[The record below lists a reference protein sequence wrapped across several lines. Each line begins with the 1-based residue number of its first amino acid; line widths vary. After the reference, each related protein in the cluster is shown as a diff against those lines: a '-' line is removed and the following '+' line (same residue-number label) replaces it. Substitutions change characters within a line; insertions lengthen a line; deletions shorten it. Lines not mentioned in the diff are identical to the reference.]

1 MGPKGGRASSLF
13 LKQRKGPENQSSQSE
28 LPQNQVNIAQGTVV
42 ASSVSNGSGGGALGA
57 AGDRRSNLF
66 HFVMIKPSHYDDDG
80 YPIQWVRSAIPS
92 NTLACL
98 NALAEDVRRRDVLG
112 SDVEIRL
119 HTYDETNRRVR
130 PDRII
135 KLIRQQGGRAL
146 IGLVGVQSN
155 QFPRSVDLARPFLD
169 AGLPVCIGGFHVSG
183 CIAMLPELP
192 ADIKAAQDMGI
203 SFFAGECEEGR
214 LDDVLKDAWNG
225 ALRPLYN
232 YMDKLPALTGEPPP
246 FLPRKHVQRTS
257 GSLSSIDLG
266 RGCPYQ
272 CSFCTIINVQGRKSR
287 FRTPDDLE
295 RIVRENYAQGIKR
308 FFITDD
314 NFARNR
320 DWEILFD
327 RLIHLRDTEFPKL
340 GFTIQVDTLCHK
352 IPNFIEKAAQ
362 AGVRRVFIGL
372 ENINPDNLIAAKK
385 RQNKITEYREM
396 LQKWR
401 DHGAITYAGYILGF
415 PADTKESIIRDIE
428 IIKRELPLD
437 ILEFFFLT
445 PLPGSEDHKVLSQK
459 GIWMDPDMNKYDLN
473 HRVSRHSKMSDEE
486 WEDAYRAAWSAFYTP
501 DHVRT
506 ILRRSAAC
514 KIGRPGTTLSTIL
527 WFYLMILFEGVHPLE
542 GGAFR
547 LKFRRDRRSGM
558 KIESPLL
565 FYPRYAWETLKKV
578 RGYLRIYRQLNVIL
592 KETLAAPD
600 RWTYSDIAIAPPKE
614 DEFELSLY
622 HATAGGE
629 AALARKRRDDAIRTG
644 HPAESLYASASDIS
658 QPVPAK

>member
-1 MGPKGGRASSLF
+1 MA
-13 LKQRKGPENQSSQSE
+13 
-28 LPQNQVNIAQGTVV
+28 AD
-42 ASSVSNGSGGGALGA
+42 SG
-57 AGDRRSNLF
+57 LF

-80 YPIQWVRSAIPS
+80 YPIQWFRSAIPS

-98 NALAEDVRRRDVLG
+98 NALAEDARRRQVLG
-112 SDVEIRL
+112 PDVEIRL

-135 KLIRQQGGRAL
+135 RMIRRQGGRAL

-155 QFPRSVDLARPFLD
+155 QFPRSVDLARPFLE

-192 ADIKAAQDMGI
+192 PDIRAAQAMGI
-203 SFFAGECEEGR
+203 SFFAGESEDGR
-214 LDDVLKDAWNG
+214 LDTVLRDAYRG
-225 ALRPLYN
+225 ELKPLYN
-232 YMDKLPALTGEPPP
+232 FMDDLPALTGEPPP
-246 FLPRKHVQRTS
+246 FLPRQHVRRTS
-257 GSLSSIDLG
+257 GSLSSVDLG

-295 RIVRENYAQGIKR
+295 RIVRENAAQNIHR

-327 RLIHLRDTEFPKL
+327 RLIKLRNTEFPKL

-352 IPNFIEKAAQ
+352 IPHFIEKAAA

-396 LQKWR
+396 LQAWR

-415 PADTKESIIRDIE
+415 PADSKASILHDIE
-428 IIKRELPLD
+428 IIKRELAVD

-445 PLPGSEDHKVLSQK
+445 PLPGSEDHKRLAEK
-459 GIWMDPDMNKYDLN
+459 GVWMDPDMNKYDLN
-473 HRVSRHSKMSDEE
+473 HRVSHHGTMSDAE
-486 WEDAYRAAWSAFYTP
+486 WEDAYRAAWAAFYTP
-501 DHVRT
+501 EHVRT
-506 ILRRSAAC
+506 ILRRAAAS
-514 KIGRPGTTLSTIL
+514 KIGRPKTTLSTVL
-527 WFYLMILFEGVHPLE
+527 WFYLMLAFEGVHPLE

-547 LKFRRDRRSGM
+547 LKFRRDRRYGM
-558 KIESPLL
+558 KRESPFV
-565 FYPRYAWETLKKV
+565 FYPRYGLEIARKVGGYWRVWRQFKKILDETL
-578 RGYLRIYRQLNVIL
+578 N
-592 KETLAAPD
+592 APD
-600 RWTYSDIAIAPPKE
+600 RFDYSDVAIAAPRQ
-614 DEFELSLY
+614 DEFEAMALY
-622 HATAGGE
+622 HETTGGE
-629 AALARKRRDDAIRTG
+629 AALARKRREDAIRVG
-644 HPAESLYASASDIS
+644 SAAVAAE
-658 QPVPAK
+658 

>member
-1 MGPKGGRASSLF
+1 MVRCG
-13 LKQRKGPENQSSQSE
+13 
-28 LPQNQVNIAQGTVV
+28 
-42 ASSVSNGSGGGALGA
+42 SSVGGSEMWASR
-57 AGDRRSNLF
+57 GDAQANVL
-66 HFVMIKPSHYDDDG
+66 HFVMIKPSHYDEDG

-98 NALAEDVRRRDVLG
+98 NALAEDARRREVLG
-112 SDVEIRL
+112 PNVEIRL
-119 HTYDETNRRVR
+119 HTFDETNRRVR

-135 KLIRQQGGRAL
+135 RMIRKLGGSAL

-155 QFPRSVDLARPFLD
+155 QFPRSVDLARPFLA

-192 ADIKAAQDMGI
+192 ADIAVAQTMGI

-214 LDDVLKDAWNG
+214 LDEVLQDAWNG
-225 ALRPLYN
+225 KLKPLYN
-232 YMDKLPALTGEPPP
+232 YMDKLPTLTGEPPP
-246 FLPRKHVQRTS
+246 FLPRKHVRRTS

-295 RIVRENYAQGIKR
+295 KIVRENHAQGIRR

-320 DWEILFD
+320 DWELLFD
-327 RLIHLRDTEFPKL
+327 RLIHLRKTEFPGL

-352 IPNFIEKAAQ
+352 IPNFIEKASQ

-415 PADTKESIIRDIE
+415 PADTKESIARDIE

-445 PLPGSEDHKVLSQK
+445 PLPGSEDHKVLLQK

-473 HRVSRHSKMSDEE
+473 HRVSHHSTMSDAD

-501 DHVRT
+501 EHVRT

-514 KIGRPGTTLSTIL
+514 KLGRPGTTLSTIL

-547 LKFRRDRRSGM
+547 LKFRRDRRFGA
-558 KIESPLL
+558 KIESPLI
-565 FYPRYAWETLKKV
+565 FYPRYGWETLKKV
-578 RGYLRIYRQLNVIL
+578 WGYLRVYRELRAVLN
-592 KETLAAPD
+592 ETLAAPD
-600 RWTYSDIAIAPPKE
+600 RWAYTDIAIAPPQQ
-614 DEFELSLY
+614 DEFERLSLY
-622 HATAGGE
+622 HETTGGE
-629 AALARKRRDDAIRTG
+629 AALARKRRDDAIRSSG
-644 HPAESLYASASDIS
+644 HADQPAIVAAE
-658 QPVPAK
+658 